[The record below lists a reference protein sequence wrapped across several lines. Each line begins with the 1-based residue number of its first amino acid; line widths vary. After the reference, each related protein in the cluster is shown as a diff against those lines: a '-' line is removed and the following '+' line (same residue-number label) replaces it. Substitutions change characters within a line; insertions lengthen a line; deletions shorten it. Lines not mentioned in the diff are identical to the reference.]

1 MWRAHGAESSRRAR
15 KKVSTRAVWVV
26 KMGMPGDVTTGTKI
40 AGFRIVRLLG
50 EGGSGAVYLAVDEQL
65 DRSVALKLLSPE
77 LSRDDRFRRRFL
89 REARTAAG
97 IEHPGIVP
105 IYAAGEADG
114 LLYLAMRLVP
124 GTDLRHV
131 LERDGRLAL
140 DRALRILGSI
150 AEALDAAHAQGL
162 VHRDVK
168 PGNILVDE
176 DDRAF
181 LADFGLAK
189 HAATVNSL
197 SRDGAFSGTIDYIA
211 PEQIEGGEVDGR
223 ADLYALACVL
233 FESLTGRAPFERET
247 DVAVVFAHLKDP
259 PPTLTA
265 LRPELPGEL
274 DVVLARGMA
283 KDPDDRYRS
292 AGELIAD
299 ARTAAGEGEGVIAP
313 SRAAQLHTFL
323 IADVRGYT
331 RYTQQRGDEAAAEL
345 ASAFAELV
353 GEAVAAHEGRVIE
366 LRGDEALVVFDSAR
380 QALQA
385 ALAIQAVVGERGLP
399 RGVGIGIDA
408 GEAVPVGKGY
418 RGGAL
423 NMAARLCSLAGPG
436 EVLASE
442 AVVHLA
448 RTVPGVRYLQG
459 RMERLKGIPQ
469 PVRVVEVVPQESAV
483 ALLHSVTRRLRG
495 RRWPLALAA
504 GILAIT
510 AAAVG
515 FVALRGD
522 GGPKLSSLRSV
533 AAFTADG
540 KLAASV
546 PTGVD
551 TFDQHY
557 LDGFVW
563 SLNDGGSL
571 VKIDPRTEEV
581 VQAVPIGHDGGIT
594 TGGGAVW
601 IANADKPEVIRVD
614 AQYGSTSRIP
624 LPKLEDGTP
633 MNPHGIAYGGGS
645 LWVGQGPRI
654 LRLDPGTGDVRAT
667 IASNDT
673 WILRFGDGALYA
685 ATPYNGDFFKVDP
698 DSNTVSWRSHIHP
711 WLGDLIAAGGWV
723 WLTVDSDAGVYR
735 FSEADGSQTGFVHT
749 GDGSGGLAFG
759 AGSIWVTNWRAGTV
773 SRVDLVSSAVTSFP
787 TGNAPTG
794 VTVTP
799 DRRVWVGVTPR
810 PPDFAATLQGN
821 VARFIMREDWLDAND
836 AGTAWSARPWELE
849 YATEAKLYNYPD
861 WEGADPARPTPEI
874 AASFPSVS
882 HRGGVWTYEIPVRST
897 YRFSPPSNEFVTAES
912 MRYSIER
919 ALSPELGDFQPAAF
933 FLTELVGEDAYR
945 SGKAAHVS
953 GISVDSST
961 LVLQTVKPVPDLVE
975 RLALP
980 FFSAMPIG
988 TPIADIDPQK
998 HPIPSA
1004 GPYYISYQNI
1014 GWQTV
1019 VRRNPNY
1026 RGPRPHNLDAIVYVA
1041 GIDTGPAAAQI
1052 VEGKL
1057 DYLAEQYPDY
1067 GALQPGGDIARR
1079 YASEDPNSPGKP
1091 RYAGLRLP
1099 ALRWLAFNTQRG
1111 PFVDIDARRAINA
1124 LLDRS
1129 ALAAADGGL
1138 PTDQY
1143 LPPALMGSE
1152 KDHHLYPVHEP
1163 DVALA
1168 RKLWASRADRVVL
1181 LTCKSPLCTEQA
1193 NILRRDF
1200 AQLGVT
1206 LAVRTV
1212 TDQYNVPAGNADLR
1226 LENWFLDEYDPS
1238 NLLGPPDSPEA
1249 VLFATDPPLNGFG
1262 NHSVQMEHQ
1271 ADAAQRLSGD
1281 RRHDAYAA
1289 LAQEAL
1295 RTWAPWAVFEQVG
1308 QPAFFSARLGC
1319 ISSSPAYFG
1328 IDIARLCIRGE

>member
-1 MWRAHGAESSRRAR
+1 
-15 KKVSTRAVWVV
+15 
-26 KMGMPGDVTTGTKI
+26 MPGDVTTGTRV
-40 AGFRIVRLLG
+40 AGYRIVRLLG
-50 EGGSGAVYLAVDEQL
+50 EGGTGAVYLALDEQL
-65 DRSVALKLLSPE
+65 DRPVALKLLPPE
-77 LSRDDRFRRRFL
+77 LCRDERFRRRFL

-114 LLYLAMRLVP
+114 LLYLAMRHVP

-131 LERDGRLAL
+131 LDHDGRLEL
-140 DRALRILGSI
+140 GRAIRILAPV

-197 SRDGAFSGTIDYIA
+197 SREGAFSGTIDYIA
-211 PEQIEGGEVDGR
+211 PEQIEGSEVDGR
-223 ADLYALACVL
+223 ADVYALACVL
-233 FESLTGRAPFERET
+233 FESLTGRRPFERET

-259 PPTLTA
+259 PPSLTA
-265 LRPELPGEL
+265 LLPELPGEL

-283 KDPDDRYRS
+283 KDPDDRYRT

-299 ARTAAGEGEGVIAP
+299 ARAAVGDGDGVVAP
-313 SRAAQLHTFL
+313 ARAAQLRTFL

-331 RYTQQRGDEAAAEL
+331 RYTQQHGDEAAAEL

-353 GEAVAAHEGRVIE
+353 GEAVASHDGRVIE

-385 ALAIQAVVGERGLP
+385 ALAVQAAVAARELA

-448 RTVPGVRYLQG
+448 RAVPGVRYLQG
-459 RMERLKGIPQ
+459 RVERLKGISQ

-483 ALLHSVTRRLRG
+483 ALLRSVTRRLRG
-495 RRWPLALAA
+495 RRWPVAVAACAAALAGVAIVLAL
-504 GILAIT
+504 
-510 AAAVG
+510 
-515 FVALRGD
+515 LRG
-522 GGPKLSSLRSV
+522 GGEPELSSLRSV
-533 AAFTADG
+533 AVFTADG
-540 KLAASV
+540 TLAASV
-546 PTGVD
+546 PTGVESV
-551 TFDQHY
+551 DQQY
-557 LDGFVW
+557 LDGYVW
-563 SLNDGGSL
+563 SLNDGGSIA
-571 VKIDPRTEEV
+571 KIDPKTDEV
-581 VQAVPIGHDGGIT
+581 VQAVSIGHDGGWT
-594 TGGGAVW
+594 VGGGSVW
-601 IANADKPEVIRVD
+601 VANADKPEVIRVD
-614 AQYGSTSRIP
+614 GQYGSTSRIA
-624 LPKLEDGTP
+624 LPKPSDGSSA
-633 MNPHGIAYGGGS
+633 NPQGIAYGAGS
-645 LWVGQGPRI
+645 LWVSQGQRI
-654 LRLDPGTGDVRAT
+654 LRLDPESRKVRAT
-667 IASNDT
+667 IPASDA
-673 WILRFGDGALYA
+673 WILRFGEGALYA

-698 DSNTVSWRSHIHP
+698 ASNTVSWRSHIHP
-711 WLGDLIAAGGWV
+711 WLGDVLPAGGWL

-735 FSEADGSQTGFVHT
+735 FSKADGNQNGFVHT
-749 GDGSGGLAFG
+749 GNGSGDLTFG
-759 AGSIWVTNWRAGTV
+759 AGAVWVSNWRAGTV
-773 SRVDLVSSAVTSFP
+773 SRVDPVSSAVKSFP

-794 VTVTP
+794 LAVTP
-799 DRRVWVGVTPR
+799 DGRVWVGITAR
-810 PPDFAATLQGN
+810 PPDYATTVQGD
-821 VARFIMREDWLDAND
+821 VARFVMREDWLDAND
-836 AGTAWSARPWELE
+836 AGNAWSPRAWELE

-861 WEGADPARPTPEI
+861 WAGADPAAPVPEI
-874 AASFPSVS
+874 AAAFPRVS
-882 HRGGVWTYEIPVRST
+882 HRGGVWTYEIPVRNT
-897 YRFSPPSNEFVTAES
+897 YRFSPPSNAAVTAES
-912 MRYSIER
+912 MRYTIER

-933 FLTELVGEDAYR
+933 FFNELVGEDAFR

-953 GISVDSST
+953 GISVRGST

-980 FFSAMPIG
+980 FFSAMPTG
-988 TPIADIDPQK
+988 TPIGDIDPQR
-998 HPIPSA
+998 HPIPTA

-1026 RGPRPHNLDAIVYVA
+1026 RGPRPHNLDAVVYVA

-1067 GALQPGGDIARR
+1067 GTLQPGGDIARR
-1079 YASEDPNSPGKP
+1079 YANDDPNAPGRP
-1091 RYAGLRLP
+1091 RYVNLGVP
-1099 ALRWLAFNTQRG
+1099 GLRWLAFNTQRG
-1111 PFVDIDARRAINA
+1111 PFADIDARRAVNA
-1124 LLDRS
+1124 LLDRP
-1129 ALAAADGGL
+1129 ALAAADGGI
-1138 PTDQY
+1138 PADQY
-1143 LPPALMGSE
+1143 LPPALMAEE
-1152 KDHHLYPVHEP
+1152 KEHHLYPVEEP
-1163 DVALA
+1163 DVARA
-1168 RKLWASRADRVVL
+1168 SRLWAGRADRVTL
-1181 LTCKSPLCTEQA
+1181 LTCKSPLCAAQTEV
-1193 NILRRDF
+1193 LRRDF
-1200 AQLGVT
+1200 SQIGVR
-1206 LAVRTV
+1206 LAVRAV
-1212 TDQYNVPAGNADLR
+1212 TDPYNVPVGNADLR

-1249 VLFATDPPLNGFG
+1249 VLFATEAPLKGFS
-1262 NHSVQMEHQ
+1262 NYSERIQSQ
-1271 ADAAQRLSGD
+1271 AEAAQRLSGD
-1281 RRHDAYAA
+1281 ERRDAYAA
-1289 LAQEAL
+1289 LAQDAL
-1295 RTWAPWAVFEQVG
+1295 RTWAPWAVFEQLG

-1328 IDIARLCIRGE
+1328 IDIARLCIRDE

>member
-1 MWRAHGAESSRRAR
+1 MV
-15 KKVSTRAVWVV
+15 KV
-26 KMGMPGDVTTGTKI
+26 GMPGDVTTGTRV
-40 AGFRIVRLLG
+40 AGYRIVRLLG
-50 EGGSGAVYLAVDEQL
+50 QGGTGAVYLAVDEQL
-65 DRSVALKLLSPE
+65 DRQVALKLLPPE
-77 LSRDDRFRRRFL
+77 FGRDERFRRRFL
-89 REARTAAG
+89 REARIAAG
-97 IEHPGIVP
+97 IEHAGIVP
-105 IYAAGEADG
+105 IYAAGEAAG
-114 LLYLAMRLVP
+114 VLYLAMRLVP
-124 GTDLRHV
+124 GTDLRRV
-131 LERDGRLAL
+131 LERDGRLEP
-140 DRALRILGSI
+140 DRAAPILSPI
-150 AEALDAAHAQGL
+150 ADALDAAHAQGL

-176 DDRAF
+176 EEHAF

-197 SRDGAFSGTIDYIA
+197 SREGAFSGTIDYIA

-223 ADLYALACVL
+223 ADVYALACVL
-233 FESLTGRAPFERET
+233 FESLTGRPPFERET

-265 LRPELPGEL
+265 LRPELPEAL

-283 KDPDDRYRS
+283 KDPDDRYRT

-299 ARTAAGEGEGVIAP
+299 ARAAIGDGDGVVAP
-313 SRAAQLHTFL
+313 TRAAQLRTFL

-331 RYTQQRGDEAAAEL
+331 RYTQQHGDEAAAAL

-353 GEAVAAHEGRVIE
+353 GEAVAAHDGRVIE
-366 LRGDEALVVFDSAR
+366 LRGDEALVTFDSAR

-385 ALAIQAVVGERGLP
+385 ALAVQEAVTDRELP

-448 RTVPGVRYLQG
+448 RAVPGVRYLQG
-459 RMERLKGIPQ
+459 RVERLKGIPQ
-469 PVRVVEVVPQESAV
+469 PVRVVEIVPQESAV
-483 ALLHSVTRRLRG
+483 ALLRSVTRRLRG
-495 RRWPLALAA
+495 RRWPIAVAAGAAALA
-504 GILAIT
+504 GIAI
-510 AAAVG
+510 VL
-515 FVALRGD
+515 VLLRGE
-522 GGPKLSSLRSV
+522 GEPELSSLRSV

-540 KLAASV
+540 KLAANV
-546 PTGVD
+546 QTGVD

-571 VKIDPRTEEV
+571 AKIDPRKGEV
-581 VQAVPIGHDGGIT
+581 VQAVPIGHDGGVT

-601 IANADKPEVIRVD
+601 VASADKPEIIRVN
-614 AQYGSTSRIP
+614 AQYGSTTRIP

-633 MNPHGIAYGGGS
+633 MSPRGIAYGGGS

-654 LRLDPGTGDVRAT
+654 LRLDPDTGKVQKT
-667 IASNDT
+667 IAANDT

-685 ATPYNGDFFKVDP
+685 ATPYNGDFLKVDP
-698 DSNTVSWRSHIHP
+698 GSNTVSWRSHIHP
-711 WLGDLIAAGGWV
+711 WLGDLIAAAGWV

-735 FSEADGSQTGFVHT
+735 FSEADGSQSGFVHT
-749 GDGSGGLAFG
+749 GDGSGALASG
-759 AGSIWVTNWRAGTV
+759 AESIWVTNWRDGTV
-773 SRVDLVSSAVTSFP
+773 SRVDPVSSAKTTFP

-799 DRRVWVGVTPR
+799 DARVWVGVTAR
-810 PPDFAATLQGN
+810 PPDFAGTLQGN

-836 AGTAWSARPWELE
+836 PGTAWSGRPFELE

-861 WEGADPARPTPEI
+861 WEGADPAHPVPEI
-874 AASFPSVS
+874 AASLPRVS
-882 HRGGVWTYEIPVRST
+882 HRDGVWTYEIPVRST
-897 YRFSPPSNEFVTAES
+897 YRFSPPSNAAVTAES

-919 ALSPELGDFQPAAF
+919 ALSPELGDFQPAAL
-933 FLTELVGEDAYR
+933 FLGELVGEDAFR
-945 SGKAAHVS
+945 SGKAAHMS
-953 GISVDSST
+953 GITVDGST
-961 LVLQTVKPVPDLVE
+961 LILRTVKPVPDLAE
-975 RLALP
+975 RLAMP
-980 FFSAMPIG
+980 FFSAMPTG

-1004 GPYYISYQNI
+1004 GPYYISYQNV

-1026 RGPRPHNLDAIVYVA
+1026 RGPRPHNLDAVVYVA

-1079 YASEDPNSPGKP
+1079 YASDDANASGRP
-1091 RYAGLRLP
+1091 RYVSLRLP
-1099 ALRWLAFNTQRG
+1099 ALRYLTFNTRHG
-1111 PFVDIDARRAINA
+1111 PFVDVDARRAVNA
-1124 LLDRS
+1124 LLDRG
-1129 ALAAADGGL
+1129 ALAATDGGV

-1143 LPPALMGSE
+1143 LPPALMAGE
-1152 KDHHLYPVHEP
+1152 KDHHLYPVDEP

-1168 RKLWASRADRVVL
+1168 KRLWANRADRLVL
-1181 LTCKSPLCTEQA
+1181 LTCNSPLCAAQTDV
-1193 NILRRDF
+1193 LRRSF
-1200 AQLGVT
+1200 SELGVR
-1206 LAVRTV
+1206 LVVRAVS
-1212 TDQYNVPAGNADLR
+1212 DQYNVPAGNADLR
-1226 LENWFLDEYDPS
+1226 MENWFLDEYDPS

-1262 NHSVQMEHQ
+1262 NHNARLQHDAE
-1271 ADAAQRLSGD
+1271 AAQALSGD
-1281 RRHDAYAA
+1281 RRRAAYAA
-1289 LAQEAL
+1289 LAQDAL
-1295 RTWAPWAVFEQVG
+1295 RTWAPWAVFSQVA

-1319 ISSSPAYFG
+1319 ISTSPAYFG
-1328 IDIARLCIRGE
+1328 IDIARLCIRDE

>member
-1 MWRAHGAESSRRAR
+1 
-15 KKVSTRAVWVV
+15 
-26 KMGMPGDVTTGTKI
+26 MGMPGDVTTGTKV

-50 EGGSGAVYLAVDEQL
+50 QGGTGAVYLAVDEQL
-65 DRSVALKLLSPE
+65 DRSVALKLLPTE
-77 LSRDDRFRRRFL
+77 LSRDDRFRQRFL
-89 REARTAAG
+89 REARAAAG

-105 IYAAGEADG
+105 IYGAGEADG
-114 LLYLAMRLVP
+114 LLYLAMRLVS
-124 GTDLRHV
+124 GSDLRHV
-131 LERDGRLAL
+131 LERDGRLDP
-140 DRALRILGSI
+140 DRALRILTPI

-176 DDRAF
+176 DDCAF

-223 ADLYALACVL
+223 VDVYALACVL
-233 FESLTGRAPFERET
+233 FESLTGRPPFERET

-265 LRPELPGEL
+265 LRPELPAEL
-274 DVVLARGMA
+274 DLVLERGMA
-283 KDPDDRYRS
+283 KDPDDRYRT
-292 AGELIAD
+292 AGELLAD
-299 ARTAAGEGEGVIAP
+299 ARAAVGAGDGVVAP
-313 SRAAQLHTFL
+313 ARAAQLRTFL

-331 RYTQQRGDEAAAEL
+331 RYTQQHGDEAAAEL
-345 ASAFAELV
+345 ASTFAELV

-380 QALQA
+380 RALQA
-385 ALAIQAVVGERGLP
+385 ALAVQAAVGERELP

-442 AVVHLA
+442 TVIHLA
-448 RTVPGVRYLQG
+448 RAVPGVRYLQG
-459 RMERLKGIPQ
+459 RVERLKGIAQ
-469 PVRVVEVVPQESAV
+469 PVRVVEIVPQESAV
-483 ALLHSVTRRLRG
+483 ALLRSVTRRLRG
-495 RRWPLALAA
+495 RRWPLAVAV
-504 GILAIT
+504 GILVSV
-510 AAAVG
+510 AAALA
-515 FVALRGD
+515 FLTLRG
-522 GGPKLSSLRSV
+522 GSGPELSSLRSV
-533 AAFTADG
+533 AAFTANG

-546 PTGVD
+546 QTGVD

-571 VKIDPRTEEV
+571 AKIDPTKGEV
-581 VQAVPIGHDGGIT
+581 VQAVSIGHDGGIT

-601 IANADKPEVIRVD
+601 VASADAPEVIRVD
-614 AQYGSTSRIP
+614 AQYGSTTRIP
-624 LPKLEDGTP
+624 LPKLDDGTP
-633 MNPHGIAYGGGS
+633 LSPKGIAYGAGS

-654 LRLDPGTGDVRAT
+654 LRLDPNSGKVLAT
-667 IASNDT
+667 IDANDT

-698 DSNTVSWRSHIHP
+698 GSNTVSWRSHIHP
-711 WLGDLIAAGGWV
+711 WLGDLLPAGGWL

-735 FSEADGSQTGFVHT
+735 FSEADGDQNGFVHT

-759 AGSIWVTNWRAGTV
+759 PGSVWVTNWRAGTV
-773 SRVDLVSSAVTSFP
+773 SRVDAVSSAVKSFR

-794 VTVTP
+794 ITVTP
-799 DRRVWVGVTPR
+799 DGRVWTGITAR

-821 VARFIMREDWLDAND
+821 VARFIMREDWLDQND
-836 AGTAWSARPWELE
+836 AGTAWSGRPWELE
-849 YATEAKLYNYPD
+849 YATEAKLYNFPD
-861 WEGADPARPTPEI
+861 WDGADPARPVPEI
-874 AASFPSVS
+874 AASFPRVS
-882 HRGGVWTYEIPVRST
+882 HRGGVWTYEIPIRST
-897 YRFSPPSNEFVTAES
+897 YRFSPPSNAAVTAES

-919 ALSPELGDFQPAAF
+919 ALSPELGDFQPAPF
-933 FLTELVGEDAYR
+933 FLNELVGEDAYR

-953 GISVDSST
+953 GISVEGST
-961 LVLQTVKPVPDLVE
+961 LVLQSVKPVPDLVE
-975 RLALP
+975 RLTLP

-988 TPIADIDPQK
+988 TPIADIDPQR

-1026 RGPRPHNLDAIVYVA
+1026 RGPRPHNLDAVVYVA

-1079 YASEDPNSPGKP
+1079 YASEDPNTPPGRP
-1091 RYAGLRLP
+1091 RYVSLRLP
-1099 ALRWLAFNTQRG
+1099 ALRWLTFNTHHG
-1111 PFVDIDARRAINA
+1111 PFVDLDARRAVNA
-1124 LLDRS
+1124 LLDRR
-1129 ALAAADGGL
+1129 ALAATDGGL
-1138 PTDQY
+1138 PADQY
-1143 LPPALMGSE
+1143 LPAALMGSE
-1152 KDHHLYPVHEP
+1152 KDHHLYPLDEP
-1163 DVALA
+1163 DVARA
-1168 RKLWASRADRVVL
+1168 TRLWANRADRVVL
-1181 LTCKSPLCTEQA
+1181 LTCKSPLCSAQSDV
-1193 NILRRDF
+1193 LRRDF
-1200 AQLGVT
+1200 SKLGVK
-1206 LAVRTV
+1206 LVVRAV
-1212 TDQYNVPAGNADLR
+1212 TDQYNVPAGDADLR
-1226 LENWFLDEYDPS
+1226 MEQWFFDEYDPS

-1249 VLFATDPPLNGFG
+1249 VMFATDPPINGFG
-1262 NHSVQMEHQ
+1262 NQSQQLERR
-1271 ADAAQRLSGD
+1271 AENAQRLSGD
-1281 RRHDAYAA
+1281 KRRESYAA
-1289 LAQEAL
+1289 LAQDAL
-1295 RTWAPWAVFEQVG
+1295 RTWAPWAVFAQVG

-1319 ISSSPAYFG
+1319 ISSSTAYFG
-1328 IDIARLCIRGE
+1328 VDIAKLCIRGE

>member
-1 MWRAHGAESSRRAR
+1 
-15 KKVSTRAVWVV
+15 
-26 KMGMPGDVTTGTKI
+26 MPGDATTGTKV

-50 EGGSGAVYLAVDEQL
+50 EGGTGAVYLAVDEQL
-65 DRSVALKLLSPE
+65 DRQVALKLLPPE
-77 LSRDDRFRRRFL
+77 LSRDERFRHRFL
-89 REARTAAG
+89 REARIAAG

-114 LLYLAMRLVP
+114 VLFLAMRLVP
-124 GTDLRHV
+124 GTDLRRV
-131 LERDGRLAL
+131 LERDGRLEPG
-140 DRALRILGSI
+140 RATRILAPV

-176 DDRAF
+176 DERAF

-197 SRDGAFSGTIDYIA
+197 SREGAFSGTIDYIA

-223 ADLYALACVL
+223 ADVYALACVL
-233 FESLTGRAPFERET
+233 FESLTGRPPFERET

-259 PPTLTA
+259 APTLTA
-265 LRPELPGEL
+265 LRPELPEGL

-299 ARTAAGEGEGVIAP
+299 ARAAIGDGDGVVVP
-313 SRAAQLHTFL
+313 TRAAQLRTFL

-331 RYTQQRGDEAAAEL
+331 RYTQQHGDEAAAEL

-353 GEAVAAHEGRVIE
+353 GEAVAAHDGRVIE

-385 ALAIQAVVGERGLP
+385 ALAVQEAIGERELA

-448 RTVPGVRYLQG
+448 RAVPGVRYLQG
-459 RMERLKGIPQ
+459 RVERLKGIPQ

-483 ALLHSVTRRLRG
+483 AFLRSVTRRLRG
-495 RRWPLALAA
+495 RRWPVVVAVGAAALA
-504 GILAIT
+504 GV
-510 AAAVG
+510 AV
-515 FVALRGD
+515 VLVLVRG
-522 GGPKLSSLRSV
+522 GSEPELSSLRSV

-540 KLAASV
+540 KLATNV

-563 SLNDGGSL
+563 SVNDGGSL
-571 VKIDPRTEEV
+571 VKIDPEKEEV
-581 VQAVPIGHDGGIT
+581 VQAVPIGHDAGVA
-594 TGGGAVW
+594 TGGGSVW
-601 IANADKPEVIRVD
+601 VANADKPEVIRVD
-614 AQYGSTSRIP
+614 AQYGSTTRIP
-624 LPKLEDGTP
+624 LPKPSGGDNA
-633 MNPHGIAYGGGS
+633 NPRGIAYGGGS

-654 LRLDPGTGDVRAT
+654 LRIDPDDGKVLAT
-667 IASNDT
+667 IPANDT
-673 WILRFGDGALYA
+673 WILRFGDGALFA

-698 DSNTVSWRSHIHP
+698 RSNTVSWRSHIHP
-711 WLGDLIAAGGWV
+711 WLGDLLPAGGWL

-735 FSEADGSQTGFVHT
+735 FSEADGNQNGFVHT
-749 GDGSGGLAFG
+749 GDGSGALAFG
-759 AGSIWVTNWRAGTV
+759 VGAIWVTNWRAGTV
-773 SRVDLVSSAVTSFP
+773 SRVDAVSSAVTSFP

-794 VTVTP
+794 ITATP
-799 DRRVWVGVTPR
+799 DNRVWVGVTAR
-810 PPDFAATLQGN
+810 PPDYAATVEGD
-821 VARFIMREDWLDAND
+821 VARFIMREDWLDQND
-836 AGTAWSARPWELE
+836 AGTAWSERPWELE
-849 YATEAKLYNYPD
+849 YAKEAKLYNFPD
-861 WEGADPARPTPEI
+861 WVGEDPAHPVPEI
-874 AASFPSVS
+874 AASFPRVS
-882 HRGGVWTYEIPVRST
+882 HRGGVWTYEIPVRGT
-897 YRFSPPSNEFVTAES
+897 YRFSPPSNAAVTAES
-912 MRYSIER
+912 MRYSLER
-919 ALSPELGDFQPAAF
+919 ALSPELGDFQPASL
-933 FLTELVGEDAYR
+933 FLDELVGEDAFR
-945 SGKAAHVS
+945 SGKTAHMS
-953 GISVDSST
+953 GISVEGST
-961 LVLQTVKPVPDLVE
+961 LVLKTVKPVPDLVE
-975 RLALP
+975 RLTLP

-988 TPIADIDPQK
+988 TPIADIDLQK

-1004 GPYYISYQNI
+1004 GPYYVSYQNI

-1026 RGPRPHNLDAIVYVA
+1026 RGPRPHNLDAVVYVA

-1057 DYLAEQYPDY
+1057 DYLSEQYPDY
-1067 GALQPGGDIARR
+1067 GALQPGGDIARQ
-1079 YASEDPNSPGKP
+1079 YASENANAPGKP
-1091 RYAGLRLP
+1091 RYVSLRLP
-1099 ALRWLAFNTQRG
+1099 ALRWLAFNTRHG
-1111 PFVDIDARRAINA
+1111 PFVDLDARRAVNA

-1129 ALAAADGGL
+1129 ALAATDGGL

-1143 LPPALMGSE
+1143 LPPDLMGKE
-1152 KDHHLYPVHEP
+1152 KDHHLYPVDHP
-1163 DVALA
+1163 DIALA
-1168 RKLWASRADRVVL
+1168 RKLWANRAGRLVL

-1200 AQLGVT
+1200 SQLGVT
-1206 LAVRTV
+1206 LAVRAV
-1212 TDQYNVPAGNADLR
+1212 TDQYNVPVRNADLR
-1226 LENWFLDEYDPS
+1226 AENWIMDEYDPS
-1238 NLLGPPDSPEA
+1238 NVLGPPELPGA
-1249 VLFATDPPLNGFG
+1249 VFFSSDPSLNAFD
-1262 NHSVQMEHQ
+1262 NRNEQLQRQ
-1271 ADAAQRLSGD
+1271 ADAAQALSGE
-1281 RRHDAYAA
+1281 RRRDAYAA
-1289 LAQEAL
+1289 LAQDAL
-1295 RTWAPWAVFEQVG
+1295 RTWAPWAVFAQMS

-1328 IDIARLCIRGE
+1328 VDIAKLCIRGE

>member
-1 MWRAHGAESSRRAR
+1 
-15 KKVSTRAVWVV
+15 
-26 KMGMPGDVTTGTKI
+26 MPGDVATGTKV
-40 AGFRIVRLLG
+40 AGYRIVRLLG
-50 EGGSGAVYLAVDEQL
+50 EGGAGAVYLAVDEQL
-65 DRSVALKLLSPE
+65 DRPVALKLLPPE
-77 LSRDDRFRRRFL
+77 LCRDERFRQRFL

-114 LLYLAMRLVP
+114 VLYLAMRHVP

-131 LERDGRLAL
+131 LERDGRLEL
-140 DRALRILGSI
+140 GRAIRILVPV

-176 DDRAF
+176 NDRAF

-197 SRDGAFSGTIDYIA
+197 SREGAFSGTIDYIA

-223 ADLYALACVL
+223 VDVYALACVL
-233 FESLTGRAPFERET
+233 FESLTGRPPFERQT

-265 LRPELPGEL
+265 LLPELPRAL
-274 DVVLARGMA
+274 DGVLARGMA
-283 KDPDDRYRS
+283 KDPDDRYRT

-299 ARTAAGEGEGVIAP
+299 ARAAIGDGDGTIAP
-313 SRAAQLHTFL
+313 ARAAQLRTFL

-331 RYTQQRGDEAAAEL
+331 RYTQQHGDEAAAEL

-353 GEAVAAHEGRVIE
+353 GEAVASHDGRVIE
-366 LRGDEALVVFDSAR
+366 LRGDEALVVFGSAR

-385 ALAIQAVVGERGLP
+385 ALAVQAAVAARELA

-408 GEAVPVGKGY
+408 GEAVPVGRGY

-448 RTVPGVRYLQG
+448 RALPGVRYLQG
-459 RMERLKGIPQ
+459 RVERLKGISQ

-483 ALLHSVTRRLRG
+483 ALLRSVTRRLRG
-495 RRWPLALAA
+495 RRWPVAVAAGAAALA
-504 GILAIT
+504 GVAIVF
-510 AAAVG
+510 AL
-515 FVALRGD
+515 LRG
-522 GGPKLSSLRSV
+522 GGEPELSSMRSV

-540 KLAASV
+540 KLAATV

-551 TFDQHY
+551 TLDQQY

-571 VKIDPRTEEV
+571 AKIDPRKGEV
-581 VQAVPIGHDGGIT
+581 VQAVPIGHDGGLT
-594 TGGGAVW
+594 VGGGSVW
-601 IANADKPEVIRVD
+601 VANADKPEVIRVNG
-614 AQYGSTSRIP
+614 QYGSTSRIP
-624 LPKLEDGTP
+624 LPKPSDGSNASP
-633 MNPHGIAYGGGS
+633 RGIAFGAGS
-645 LWVGQGPRI
+645 LWVSQGRRI
-654 LRLDPGTGDVRAT
+654 LRLDPESGKVRAT
-667 IASNDT
+667 IPASDA
-673 WILRFGDGALYA
+673 WILRFGEGALYA

-698 DSNTVSWRSHIHP
+698 ASNTVSWRSHIHP
-711 WLGDLIAAGGWV
+711 WLGDLLPAGGWL

-735 FSEADGSQTGFVHT
+735 FSQADGNQNGFAHT
-749 GDGSGGLAFG
+749 GDGSGELAFG
-759 AGSIWVTNWRAGTV
+759 AGSVWVTNWRAGTV
-773 SRVDLVSSAVTSFP
+773 SRVDPVSSAVKSFP

-794 VTVTP
+794 VAVTP
-799 DRRVWVGVTPR
+799 DGRVWVGITAR
-810 PPDFAATLQGN
+810 PPDYATTLQGD

-836 AGTAWSARPWELE
+836 AGTAWGARPWELE

-861 WEGADPARPTPEI
+861 WAGTDPARPVPEI
-874 AASFPSVS
+874 AASFPRVS
-882 HRGGVWTYEIPVRST
+882 RRDGVWAYEIPIRST
-897 YRFSPPSNEFVTAES
+897 YRFSPPSNAAVTAES

-919 ALSPELGDFQPAAF
+919 ALSSELGDFQPAAL

-945 SGKAAHVS
+945 SGKAAHVR
-953 GISVDSST
+953 GISVEGST
-961 LVLQTVKPVPDLVE
+961 LVLETVKPVPDIVE

-998 HPIPSA
+998 HPIPTA
-1004 GPYYISYQNI
+1004 GPYYISYQNV

-1026 RGPRPHNLDAIVYVA
+1026 RGPRPHNLDAVVYVA

-1052 VEGKL
+1052 AEGKV

-1079 YASEDPNSPGKP
+1079 YASQDVNTPGRP
-1091 RYAGLRLP
+1091 RYVSLRIP
-1099 ALRWLAFNTQRG
+1099 GLRWLAFNTQHG
-1111 PFVDIDARRAINA
+1111 PFVDIDARRAVNA
-1124 LLDRS
+1124 LLNRR
-1129 ALAAADGGL
+1129 ALAAASGGL

-1143 LPPALMGSE
+1143 LPPALMASE
-1152 KDHHLYPVHEP
+1152 KDHHLYPVDEP
-1163 DVALA
+1163 DVAQA
-1168 RKLWASRADRVVL
+1168 KRLWAGRADRVVL
-1181 LTCKSPLCTEQA
+1181 LTCKSPLCAAQTEV
-1193 NILRRDF
+1193 LRRDF
-1200 AQLGVT
+1200 SQLGVT
-1206 LAVRTV
+1206 LVVRAV
-1212 TDQYNVPAGNADLR
+1212 TDPYDVPVGNADLR
-1226 LENWFLDEYDPS
+1226 MENWFLDEYDPS
-1238 NLLGPPDSPEA
+1238 NLLGPSDSPEA
-1249 VLFATDPPLNGFG
+1249 VLFAADPPFNGFG
-1262 NHSVQMEHQ
+1262 NHSEQVERQ
-1271 ADAAQRLSGD
+1271 AEAAQRLSGD
-1281 RRHDAYAA
+1281 RRRDAYAA
-1289 LAQEAL
+1289 LAQDAL
-1295 RTWAPWAVFEQVG
+1295 RTWAPWAVFEQQG

-1328 IDIARLCIRGE
+1328 IDIARLCLRTN

>member
-1 MWRAHGAESSRRAR
+1 
-15 KKVSTRAVWVV
+15 V
-26 KMGMPGDVTTGTKI
+26 
-40 AGFRIVRLLG
+40 AGYRIVRLLG
-50 EGGSGAVYLAVDEQL
+50 EGATGAVYLAVDEQL
-65 DRSVALKLLSPE
+65 DRQVALKLLPPE
-77 LSRDDRFRRRFL
+77 LGRDERFRRRFL

-97 IEHPGIVP
+97 IEHAGIVP
-105 IYAAGEADG
+105 IYAAGEEAG
-114 LLYLAMRLVP
+114 VLYLAMRLVP
-124 GTDLRHV
+124 GTDLRRV
-131 LERDGRLAL
+131 LERDGRLEP
-140 DRALRILGSI
+140 DRATPILSPI
-150 AEALDAAHAQGL
+150 ADALDAAHAQGL

-176 DDRAF
+176 EEHAF

-189 HAATVNSL
+189 HAATANSL
-197 SRDGAFSGTIDYIA
+197 SREGAFSGTIDYIA

-223 ADLYALACVL
+223 ADVYALACVL
-233 FESLTGRAPFERET
+233 FESLTGRPPFERET

-265 LRPELPGEL
+265 LRPELPEAL
-274 DVVLARGMA
+274 DAVLARGMA
-283 KDPDDRYRS
+283 KDPDDRYRT

-299 ARTAAGEGEGVIAP
+299 ARAAIGDGDGVVAP
-313 SRAAQLHTFL
+313 TRAAQLRTFL

-331 RYTQQRGDEAAAEL
+331 RYTQQHGDEAAAAL

-353 GEAVAAHEGRVIE
+353 GDAVAAHDGRVIE

-385 ALAIQAVVGERGLP
+385 ALAVQEAVADRELA

-448 RTVPGVRYLQG
+448 RAVPGVRYLQG
-459 RMERLKGIPQ
+459 RVERLKGIPQ
-469 PVRVVEVVPQESAV
+469 PVRVVEIVPQESAV
-483 ALLHSVTRRLRG
+483 ALLRSVTRRLRG
-495 RRWPLALAA
+495 RRWPIAVAAGAAALA
-504 GILAIT
+504 GIAI
-510 AAAVG
+510 V
-515 FVALRGD
+515 FVLLRGE
-522 GGPKLSSLRSV
+522 GEPKLSSLRTV

-540 KLAASV
+540 KLAANV
-546 PTGVD
+546 QTGVD

-571 VKIDPRTEEV
+571 AKIDPRKGEV
-581 VQAVPIGHDGGIT
+581 VQAVPIGHDGGVT

-601 IANADKPEVIRVD
+601 VASADKPEIVRVN
-614 AQYGSTSRIP
+614 AQYGSTTRIP

-633 MNPHGIAYGGGS
+633 MSPRGIAYGGGS

-654 LRLDPGTGDVRAT
+654 LRIDPDTGKVQKT
-667 IASNDT
+667 IAANDT

-685 ATPYNGDFFKVDP
+685 ATPYSGDFLKVDP
-698 DSNTVSWRSHIHP
+698 GSNTVSWRSHIHP
-711 WLGDLIAAGGWV
+711 WLGDLIAAAGWV

-735 FSEADGSQTGFVHT
+735 FSEADGSQNGFVHT
-749 GDGSGGLAFG
+749 GDGSGALASG
-759 AGSIWVTNWRAGTV
+759 AESIWVTNWRDGTV
-773 SRVDLVSSAVTSFP
+773 SRVDPVSSAATTFP

-799 DRRVWVGVTPR
+799 DARVWVGVTAR
-810 PPDFAATLQGN
+810 PPDFAGTLQGN

-836 AGTAWSARPWELE
+836 PGTAWSARPWELE
-849 YATEAKLYNYPD
+849 YATEGKLYNYPD
-861 WEGADPARPTPEI
+861 WGGLDPAHPVPEI
-874 AASFPSVS
+874 AASFPRVS
-882 HRGGVWTYEIPVRST
+882 HQDGVWTYEIPVRNT
-897 YRFSPPSNEFVTAES
+897 YRFSPPSSAVVSAES

-919 ALSPELGDFQPAAF
+919 ALSPELGDFQPAAL
-933 FLTELVGEDAYR
+933 FLSELVGEDAFR

-953 GISVDSST
+953 GITVEGST
-961 LVLQTVKPVPDLVE
+961 LVLRTVKPVPDLVE
-975 RLALP
+975 RLSLP
-980 FFSAMPIG
+980 FFSAMPAG

-1004 GPYYISYQNI
+1004 GPYYISYQNV

-1026 RGPRPHNLDAIVYVA
+1026 RGPRPHYLDAVVYVA
-1041 GIDTGPAAAQI
+1041 GIDTGPAAVQI
-1052 VEGKL
+1052 VQGKL

-1079 YASEDPNSPGKP
+1079 YASEDANAAGRP
-1091 RYAGLRLP
+1091 RYFSLPIAG
-1099 ALRWLAFNTQRG
+1099 LRWLAFNTRHG
-1111 PFVDIDARRAINA
+1111 PFVDIDARRAVNA
-1124 LLDRS
+1124 LLDRR
-1129 ALAAADGGL
+1129 ALAATDGAV

-1143 LPPALMGSE
+1143 LPPGLMAGE
-1152 KDHHLYPVHEP
+1152 KDHHLYPVDEP

-1168 RKLWASRADRVVL
+1168 RRLWASRADRLVL

-1200 AQLGVT
+1200 SQLGVT
-1206 LAVRTV
+1206 LTVRAV
-1212 TDQYNVPAGNADLR
+1212 TDQYQVPIGNADLR
-1226 LENWFLDEYDPS
+1226 VENWLLDEYDPS
-1238 NLLGPPDSPEA
+1238 NLLGPPDLPGS
-1249 VLFATDPPLNGFG
+1249 VFFSSDPTLNAFG
-1262 NHSVQMEHQ
+1262 NVNERLEH
-1271 ADAAQRLSGD
+1271 DAESAQRLSGD
-1281 RRHDAYAA
+1281 RRRDAYAA
-1289 LAQEAL
+1289 LAQDAL
-1295 RTWAPWAVFEQVG
+1295 RTWAPWAVFSQVG

-1328 IDIARLCIRGE
+1328 IDIARLCIRDE

>member
-1 MWRAHGAESSRRAR
+1 M
-15 KKVSTRAVWVV
+15 
-26 KMGMPGDVTTGTKI
+26 
-40 AGFRIVRLLG
+40 
-50 EGGSGAVYLAVDEQL
+50 
-65 DRSVALKLLSPE
+65 
-77 LSRDDRFRRRFL
+77 
-89 REARTAAG
+89 
-97 IEHPGIVP
+97 
-105 IYAAGEADG
+105 
-114 LLYLAMRLVP
+114 
-124 GTDLRHV
+124 
-131 LERDGRLAL
+131 
-140 DRALRILGSI
+140 
-150 AEALDAAHAQGL
+150 
-162 VHRDVK
+162 
-168 PGNILVDE
+168 
-176 DDRAF
+176 
-181 LADFGLAK
+181 
-189 HAATVNSL
+189 
-197 SRDGAFSGTIDYIA
+197 
-211 PEQIEGGEVDGR
+211 
-223 ADLYALACVL
+223 
-233 FESLTGRAPFERET
+233 
-247 DVAVVFAHLKDP
+247 
-259 PPTLTA
+259 
-265 LRPELPGEL
+265 
-274 DVVLARGMA
+274 
-283 KDPDDRYRS
+283 
-292 AGELIAD
+292 
-299 ARTAAGEGEGVIAP
+299 
-313 SRAAQLHTFL
+313 
-323 IADVRGYT
+323 
-331 RYTQQRGDEAAAEL
+331 
-345 ASAFAELV
+345 
-353 GEAVAAHEGRVIE
+353 
-366 LRGDEALVVFDSAR
+366 
-380 QALQA
+380 
-385 ALAIQAVVGERGLP
+385 
-399 RGVGIGIDA
+399 
-408 GEAVPVGKGY
+408 
-418 RGGAL
+418 
-423 NMAARLCSLAGPG
+423 
-436 EVLASE
+436 
-442 AVVHLA
+442 
-448 RTVPGVRYLQG
+448 
-459 RMERLKGIPQ
+459 
-469 PVRVVEVVPQESAV
+469 
-483 ALLHSVTRRLRG
+483 
-495 RRWPLALAA
+495 
-504 GILAIT
+504 
-510 AAAVG
+510 
-515 FVALRGD
+515 RGD

-581 VQAVPIGHDGGIT
+581 VQAVSIGHDGGVT

-667 IASNDT
+667 IPSNDP

-735 FSEADGSQTGFVHT
+735 FSEADGSQSGFVHT

-759 AGSIWVTNWRAGTV
+759 AGSMWVTNWRAGTV

-836 AGTAWSARPWELE
+836 AATAWSARPWELE

-861 WEGADPARPTPEI
+861 WEGADPARPVPEI

-897 YRFSPPSNEFVTAES
+897 YRFSPPSNEVVTAES

-953 GISVDSST
+953 GISVDGST

-1079 YASEDPNSPGKP
+1079 YASEDPNSPGE
-1091 RYAGLRLP
+1091 A
-1099 ALRWLAFNTQRG
+1099 ALRRPPVAS
-1111 PFVDIDARRAINA
+1111 
-1124 LLDRS
+1124 S
-1129 ALAAADGGL
+1129 ALARVQHAARSVRRHRRAPSRQRAPRPPRPRSYRRRAADRSVPSAGSHGHGEGSPPVPRRRARRRAGRGSSGRAA
-1138 PTDQY
+1138 PT
-1143 LPPALMGSE
+1143 GSCSS
-1152 KDHHLYPVHEP
+1152 
-1163 DVALA
+1163 
-1168 RKLWASRADRVVL
+1168 RASR
-1181 LTCKSPLCTEQA
+1181 PLCTEQA

-1200 AQLGVT
+1200 SQLGVT

-1226 LENWFLDEYDPS
+1226 MENWFLDEYDPS

-1271 ADAAQRLSGD
+1271 AEAAQRLSGD
-1281 RRHDAYAA
+1281 RRHDGICGTRSGSAA
-1289 LAQEAL
+1289 HLGPLGGLRAGGPAGLLLRAPRVHLLVARVFRHRHRQAL
-1295 RTWAPWAVFEQVG
+1295 HPRRVTTA
-1308 QPAFFSARLGC
+1308 
-1319 ISSSPAYFG
+1319 
-1328 IDIARLCIRGE
+1328 